1 MTVSPGTRPELRS
14 YPVSRPA
21 GRRERLAGPNLVV
34 VGYLTAALLAAVL
47 TALGEPP
54 PGLPSWLTLHLLVL
68 GAATNAVVIWSA
80 HFTDALLHAR
90 AEPRRTAL
98 GRLVALNC
106 GILAVLTGVPL
117 HVGALVVAGASLVVA
132 AVGSLAVRFSRLLRT
147 SLAGRLRPVVGFY
160 VAGAVALAVG
170 ASLGTWLAT
179 AGHDGTV
186 EYARVVAAHAHAN
199 VFGWLGLTALGTL
212 FMLWPAALRTRMVE
226 SAPQNARRVLA
237 LSCGGL
243 AVAIAGLL
251 AGVRPVAALG
261 MVGYAGGV
269 LCSLRPALSTARQR
283 PPHTAAGWLLGAA
296 TGWLAVAV
304 LIDVVSLLLGHGP
317 LDRPVDRLVPLLAAG
332 FVGQLLTG
340 ALSFLLPVVLGG
352 GPVGNRVLTA
362 RLEYGWRT
370 RLVATNLGVLALA
383 LPTGAVPRTLGWVAT
398 LAGLGSFVP
407 LAATA
412 FISTRTT
419 RRLASGHARDDAPD
433 VRRTGGPHLG
443 RGARPDP
450 GTR

>member
-14 YPVSRPA
+14 YPVSRSP
-21 GRRERLAGPNLVV
+21 GRRQRLAGPNLVV
-34 VGYLTAALLAAVL
+34 IGYLAAALLAAVL

-98 GRLVALNC
+98 SRLVALNG
-106 GILAVLTGVPL
+106 GILAVLAGVPL
-117 HVGALVVAGASLVVA
+117 HVAALVLAGAVLVIA
-132 AVGSLAVRFSRLLRT
+132 AVGSLAVRFTRLIRT

-160 VAGAVALAVG
+160 VAGAVTFAVG

-179 AGHDGTV
+179 AGRDGTA
-186 EYARVVAAHAHAN
+186 EYAQVVAAHAHLN
-199 VFGWLGLTALGTL
+199 VFGWLGLSALGTL

-226 SAPQNARRVLA
+226 SAPRIARRVLA
-237 LSCGGL
+237 LTSGGL
-243 AVAIAGLL
+243 AVAVVGLL

-261 MVGYAGGV
+261 MAGYAGGV
-269 LCSLRPALSTARQR
+269 LYSLRPALRTARQR

-296 TGWLAVAV
+296 TGWLAVSV
-304 LIDVVSLLLGHGP
+304 LIDVVTLLLGHGP
-317 LDRPVDRLVPLLAAG
+317 LDRAVDRLVPLLAAG

-340 ALSFLLPVVLGG
+340 ALSFLLPVILGG
-352 GPVGNRVLTA
+352 GPTGNRALTA

-370 RLVATNLGVLALA
+370 RLAATNLGVLALA
-383 LPTGAVPRTLGWVAT
+383 LPTGGVLRAAGWAAT

-407 LAATA
+407 LAAAA
-412 FISTRTT
+412 FVSTRTT
-419 RRLASGHARDDAPD
+419 SRLASGHARDDAPD
-433 VRRTGGPHLG
+433 VRRTGDPHLG
-443 RGARPDP
+443 RGA
-450 GTR
+450 